1 MKRKKKFKN
10 LKKINIFSTNIVDDT
25 KKKITN
31 FYEDYKKK
39 SRKRRLN

>member
-10 LKKINIFSTNIVDDT
+10 LKKIDIFSTNIVDDT
-25 KKKITN
+25 KKKFIN

-39 SRKRRLN
+39 GKRED